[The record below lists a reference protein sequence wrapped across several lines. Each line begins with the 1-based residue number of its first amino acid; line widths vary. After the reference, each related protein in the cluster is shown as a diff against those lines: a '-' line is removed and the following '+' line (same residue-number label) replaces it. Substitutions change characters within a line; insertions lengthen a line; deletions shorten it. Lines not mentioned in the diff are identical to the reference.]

1 MRAAVW
7 KPLYVLALLADLVSA
22 CSARHAAVPQA
33 STANLSQPTAAPV
46 PDAAV
51 QAPAR
56 QDAPSSRADFGRN
69 ANTRSPSDGVAR
81 LSQPNSGPSL
91 TMPGD
96 AHASCSTSPFGNA
109 GACMTP

>member
-1 MRAAVW
+1 MRVAGR
-7 KPLYVLALLADLVSA
+7 KPLCLLALLATLVSA
-22 CSARHAAVPQA
+22 CAAHRAAPPQA
-33 STANLSQPTAAPV
+33 TGANLSQPTAAPV

-56 QDAPSSRADFGRN
+56 RDAPSGQADFDRN
-69 ANTRSPSDGVAR
+69 ANTRSPGDGVAR
-81 LSQPNSGPSL
+81 LSQPNSAPSL

-109 GACMTP
+109 GACVTP